1 MLKNL
6 RLRLTL
12 LYFFGALF
20 FIALLAGGSYYL
32 LNRYFQTTTDL
43 ALKYRLVQELNRL
56 NLPVPAEIGGEQF
69 YWSQAAGNGSESD
82 DGYPEYDE
90 EGSEAFSGELAP
102 IFAMV
107 VDVSGTVTSDL
118 NAIHSPIQP
127 VLEGIQGANAGMYDL
142 RTVKT
147 SSGANVRLL
156 TYRVP
161 EALIPAYIQLG
172 RLIGDQSRLLNQY
185 MVGTLII
192 GGAAL
197 LLLGAA
203 SWLLAGRSI
212 KPAQRAFEQ
221 QQAFV
226 ANASHE
232 LRTPLAVIRA
242 EAELAGRQLK
252 QGEAKQLIGGVLQDV
267 DGMTT
272 LVEDLLMLSRLDAR
286 ALKFEKKPV
295 ELSNV
300 FDEMVEKGTHLVKK
314 KGVRLQ
320 SVATS
325 EVVLADPA
333 RLAQVLWILVDN
345 ALQHTR
351 KGHGITLNAGRI
363 GGRVHVQVSDTGE
376 GIPPEDL
383 RHVFERFYKSNRA
396 EVQGAG
402 LGLSIA
408 KGLVEGMGGKI
419 DIQSQVGRGTTATV
433 TLSCVHKS

>member
-12 LYFFGALF
+12 LFFFGALF

-32 LNRYFQTTTDL
+32 LDRYFRTTTDL
-43 ALKYRLVQELNRL
+43 ALKYRLVQELHRL
-56 NLPVPAEIGGEQF
+56 NLPVPEELGSEQF
-69 YWSQAAGNGSESD
+69 YWSQAAGTGSESD
-82 DGYPEYDE
+82 DAHPELDE
-90 EGSEAFSGELAP
+90 EASEAFSGELAP

-107 VDVSGTVTSDL
+107 VDVSGNITSDL
-118 NAIHSPIQP
+118 NAIRSPIQP
-127 VLEGIQGANAGMYDL
+127 VLDGIRGANAHLYDL
-142 RTVKT
+142 RTIQA
-147 SSGANVRLL
+147 SNGANVRLL
-156 TYRVP
+156 TYRIP
-161 EALIPAYIQLG
+161 EALIPAYIQIG

-185 MVGTLII
+185 MIGTLII

-197 LLLGAA
+197 LMLGAA
-203 SWLLAGRSI
+203 SWLMAGRSI

-242 EAELAGRQLK
+242 EAELAVRQLK
-252 QGEAKQLIGGVLQDV
+252 KGEPQQLIGGVLQDV

-286 ALKFEKKPV
+286 AMKFEKQPV
-295 ELSNV
+295 ELNNV
-300 FDEMVEKGTHLVKK
+300 FNELVEKGTHLVKK
-314 KGVRLQ
+314 KGVKLD
-320 SVATS
+320 SLPTS
-325 EVVLADPA
+325 EVVSADPA

-345 ALQHTR
+345 ALQHTQ
-351 KGHGITLNAGRI
+351 KGQGITLSAEKV
-363 GGRVHVQVSDTGE
+363 GGRVHLQVSDTGE

-383 RHVFERFYKSNRA
+383 RHVFERFYKSKRA
-396 EVQGAG
+396 EEKGAG

-419 DIQSQVGRGTTATV
+419 DIQSQVGRGTTATII
-433 TLSCVHKS
+433 LSATHI